1 MKILK
6 HGSLT
11 GSTYRFE
18 CGKCGCVYTAEEYEL
33 QCSYESACIRYR
45 YTNCPECQNRI
56 ATYEATLIDSD
67 EIDE

>member
-1 MKILK
+1 MKIIK
-6 HGSLT
+6 HGSLA

-18 CGKCGCVYTAEEYEL
+18 CGKCGCVYTAAEYEL
-33 QCSYESACIRYR
+33 QRSSDGAFIRYR

-67 EIDE
+67 EIDA